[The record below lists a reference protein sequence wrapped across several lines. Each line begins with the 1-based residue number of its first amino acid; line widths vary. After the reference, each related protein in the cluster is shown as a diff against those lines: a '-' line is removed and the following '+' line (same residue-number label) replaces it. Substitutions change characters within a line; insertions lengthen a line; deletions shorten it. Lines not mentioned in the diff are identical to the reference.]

1 MNGFAPGAP
10 PAVWQ
15 ETKADDG
22 RLYYYNPHTR
32 VTRWDKPAEM
42 MTESEVRFPPHSD
55 ALRA

>member
-15 ETKADDG
+15 ETKAEDG
-22 RLYYYNPHTR
+22 RLYYFNPHTR

-42 MTESEVRFPPHSD
+42 MTESEVRFPPH
-55 ALRA
+55 